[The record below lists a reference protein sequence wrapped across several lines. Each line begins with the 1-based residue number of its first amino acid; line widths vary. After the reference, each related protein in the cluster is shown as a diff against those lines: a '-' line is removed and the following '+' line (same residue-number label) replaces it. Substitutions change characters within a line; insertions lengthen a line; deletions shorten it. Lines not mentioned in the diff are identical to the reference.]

1 MLVPSPAK
9 SVRYRWRTGNPRPIK
24 IVRGLN
30 ATVLGPNLHSKHRIQ
45 PDGLACQLD
54 IRERSARCR
63 QTLFF
68 RKKEN
73 RAKISAY
80 YRRAWRP
87 RPGLPSGGGRNAAS
101 SSTLNNLVVRRLEG
115 CWTCTESRK
124 PRPLSIADFRLLR
137 TYVVLIPNRQR
148 RNIVGLRTNSAQ
160 SKRIIVF
167 EETKKVKK
175 TMYLAMK
182 NLSEYIA
189 ASGSYEFKNIW
200 EIWALKYNPEEYMIP
215 YLKQMGEQLCQI
227 DKSEINDVPERKYR
241 ETIKRMMKPNI
252 DKEEL
257 FNGRE

>member
-1 MLVPSPAK
+1 ML
-9 SVRYRWRTGNPRPIK
+9 RFW
-24 IVRGLN
+24 
-30 ATVLGPNLHSKHRIQ
+30 VLIS
-45 PDGLACQLD
+45 
-54 IRERSARCR
+54 IRSIEFSLTALLVSLTYASEARDVVK
-63 QTLFF
+63 LFF
-68 RKKEN
+68 SEKK
-73 RAKISAY
+73 KIEPKFRHIIDGRGDRGQAC
-80 YRRAWRP
+80 RR
-87 RPGLPSGGGRNAAS
+87 GGGRNAAS
-101 SSTLNNLVVRRLEG
+101 SPTLNNLVVRRLEG